1 MSENWV
7 KLGSE
12 AANNKLVWEVVT
24 LITGV
29 LENMGI
35 DTEEDWDDD
44 LETCKLIFTLR
55 EGQK

>member
-7 KLGSE
+7 KLGSD

-35 DTEEDWDDD
+35 DTEEDWDD

>member
-1 MSENWV
+1 MNENWV

-35 DTEEDWDDD
+35 DTEEDWDD

>member
-35 DTEEDWDDD
+35 DTEEDWDD

>member
-7 KLGSE
+7 KLGSD

-35 DTEEDWDDD
+35 DTEEDWDD

-55 EGQK
+55 EGQE